1 MAKYGS
7 VAQIGTPMDL
17 YHRPSNRFVAAF
29 LGSPRMNFIDAR
41 IVGGD
46 AESVHLAIGDNE
58 TVTVPVDASTLKVG
72 ATVTLGLRPE
82 HMHPVAPGGTDCRM
96 TRAVRQVERFG
107 EYSYVYLKGEPAD
120 GAEALI
126 AKVPGD
132 CFAASGE
139 AMSFGFDP
147 VQCHVFDAEGLA
159 VPRVVGAAPQ
169 SPAL

>member
-1 MAKYGS
+1 
-7 VAQIGTPMDL
+7 MDL

-41 IVGGD
+41 VVGGD
-46 AESVHLAIGDNE
+46 VAGVTLQIGTNE
-58 TVTVPVDASTLKVG
+58 TVIVPVDAGALKVG
-72 ATVTLGLRPE
+72 ATVTLGVRPE
-82 HMHPVAPGGTDCRM
+82 HMHPVAPGSAECRM

-107 EYSYVYLKGEPAD
+107 EYSYVYLKGEAAD

-132 CFAASGE
+132 CFAAGGE

-147 VQCHVFDAEGLA
+147 AQCHVFDAEGLA
-159 VPRVVGAAPQ
+159 VPRVAGAVSQAP
-169 SPAL
+169 AR